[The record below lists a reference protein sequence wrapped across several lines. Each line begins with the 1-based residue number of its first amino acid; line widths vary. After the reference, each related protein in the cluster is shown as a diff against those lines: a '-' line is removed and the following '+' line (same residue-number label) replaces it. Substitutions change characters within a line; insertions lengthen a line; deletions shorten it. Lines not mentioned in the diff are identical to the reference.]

1 MSANRYLQDWQEDQ
15 ILDGEKDIEEVLR
28 IIKVNNWTKCVQDWD
43 KWNEVVEKAKIFK
56 QWSCST

>member
-28 IIKVNNWTKCVQDWD
+28 IIKVNNWTKRVQDWD